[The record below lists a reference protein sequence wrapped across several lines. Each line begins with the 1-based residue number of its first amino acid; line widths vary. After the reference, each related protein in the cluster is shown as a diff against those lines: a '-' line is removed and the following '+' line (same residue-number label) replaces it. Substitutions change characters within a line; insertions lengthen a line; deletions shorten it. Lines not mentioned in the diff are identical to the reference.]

1 MLMTLMIFICI
12 YLYNIHNIIPS
23 FSSMWKHPT
32 DSHHARLLFLVFF
45 GDIFAHGKTET
56 SKLERL
62 FDAIEISLLLPLLRI
77 DRNSG
82 RAFRQRCK
90 KQRRPRCEGLNTECW
105 NYITTKIPPP
115 PIPSSEW
122 YTQQALEGNPSTK
135 LTVDPPQGSLRW
147 KLQASRTLRI
157 SWRTSKL
164 KAFHLKMGGGWG
176 ELQSNMTWLPWVF
189 VTFFT
194 GCNTWSVRTRGMKD
208 LIWNAMAR

>member
-1 MLMTLMIFICI
+1 MTLMIFIRI

-32 DSHHARLLFLVFF
+32 DSHHARLLFLGFF

-90 KQRRPRCEGLNTECW
+90 KQRRPRCEGLSSECW
-105 NYITTKIPPP
+105 DVFTTKIPPP
-115 PIPSSEW
+115 PPFLLRNGILSKHWRGTPAPS
-122 YTQQALEGNPSTK
+122 
-135 LTVDPPQGSLRW
+135 
-147 KLQASRTLRI
+147 
-157 SWRTSKL
+157 
-164 KAFHLKMGGGWG
+164 
-176 ELQSNMTWLPWVF
+176 
-189 VTFFT
+189 
-194 GCNTWSVRTRGMKD
+194 
-208 LIWNAMAR
+208 